1 MCDAIWLYVQYCEPF
16 YMTKMLYSTCVKLW
30 GVVSSGQH
38 KIRVSVYVFFPGK
51 CGLWCVGLDKMAAI

>member
-1 MCDAIWLYVQYCEPF
+1 
-16 YMTKMLYSTCVKLW
+16 MTKMLYSTCVKLW